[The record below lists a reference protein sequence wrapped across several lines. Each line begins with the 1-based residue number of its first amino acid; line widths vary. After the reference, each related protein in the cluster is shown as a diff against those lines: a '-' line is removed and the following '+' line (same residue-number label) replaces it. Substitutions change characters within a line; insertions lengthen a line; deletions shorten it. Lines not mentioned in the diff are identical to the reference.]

1 MYLRSGKSK
10 RTAPESKK
18 SFQIFEIEQN
28 IDEIS
33 SDESTGINSEN
44 ESCESS
50 MSSDL
55 EESNMTESDGEST
68 EIDESTNEDEDAN
81 DDWLD
86 VEKIPEIFDFNGC
99 EGVKQNWPS
108 NIAPFEAF
116 SLIFDNVLVEKIVK
130 WTNHK
135 AKILR
140 SSRTSRQSTMRMW
153 KDTDAQEMKKF
164 LGVCIVMGNVKM
176 PSLRHYWATNFIYNH
191 PFFGRFISRNRFEA
205 ILRCLSFYDNTD
217 DTSNRLHKIKNV
229 VEHIVTNIQEIYS
242 PGRNLSLDE
251 ALLLWRGRLF
261 FRQYIPNKAAKY
273 GIKLY
278 ELSTPNG
285 FILNILIYEGKGTV
299 YNQSSSHAHG
309 VVQKLMDPYLKKGH
323 VVYIDNFYTSVNLAE
338 SLLQQKTHIVGTLR
352 KNRKFNP
359 KEVIN
364 KKLAKGESVWKRK
377 GNVVVGKWKDKREVC
392 MISTYHEFKMVNW
405 KNSRGIESMKPN
417 IIIDYN
423 QFMAGVDRADQMMSY
438 YSTPRKTVRWYIK
451 LFFHLFDMCIWNSMI
466 IFKKVTGK
474 KISYLNF
481 RDELTKSLLES
492 NQNTSNDNMFA
503 SHYLKKISKR
513 VRCRNC
519 SKNRKRKLTSY
530 ICNGCS
536 SSNKT
541 IGLCPTCF
549 HQYLHNQI

>member
-1 MYLRSGKSK
+1 
-10 RTAPESKK
+10 
-18 SFQIFEIEQN
+18 
-28 IDEIS
+28 
-33 SDESTGINSEN
+33 
-44 ESCESS
+44 
-50 MSSDL
+50 
-55 EESNMTESDGEST
+55 
-68 EIDESTNEDEDAN
+68 
-81 DDWLD
+81 
-86 VEKIPEIFDFNGC
+86 
-99 EGVKQNWPS
+99 
-108 NIAPFEAF
+108 
-116 SLIFDNVLVEKIVK
+116 
-130 WTNHK
+130 
-135 AKILR
+135 
-140 SSRTSRQSTMRMW
+140 
-153 KDTDAQEMKKF
+153 
-164 LGVCIVMGNVKM
+164 M
-176 PSLRHYWATNFIYNH
+176 PSLKHYWATNFLYNH
-191 PFFGRFISRNRFEA
+191 PFFGRFISRNRFETT
-205 ILRCLSFYDNTD
+205 LLSCLTFYDNTD
-217 DTSNRLHKIKNV
+217 NTSQRIHKIKNV

-309 VVQKLMDPYLKKGH
+309 VVQKLMDPYLNKGH